1 MKKVLFRGPALTA
14 SGYGVHSRQVA
25 RWLIDRQKKEGFEL
39 KFNVLPWGDTPWILD
54 ENHSDGLVREIMIR
68 TVDASYKA
76 DLSFQLQLPN
86 EWDRSAAT
94 FNVGLTAGVETDRCN
109 PKWAAQCNAMNLVI
123 VPSSHVA
130 ATLRA
135 GNNVTTPIKVIPESY
150 VDSIDSNTEAS
161 TVELKTNFNFL
172 LFGQLT
178 GNNPYNDRKN
188 TFYTLKWMCEAFKDD
203 PDVGII
209 VKTNAGRNTKIDRKM
224 VKGILSGVLKE
235 CRVGLNPKVYLL
247 HGDMNDNEV
256 AALYKNP
263 KVKALV
269 SLTRGEG
276 YGLPILEAAAS
287 GLPVI
292 ATGWSGHTDFLK
304 HGKYIAVDYKLGD
317 VHPSRIDENIFMK
330 GARWANASEDDFK
343 KKITKFRTSN
353 EIPQRWA
360 AELSQKLK
368 SLYSYEKI
376 ATLYDEALKDV
387 L

>member
-1 MKKVLFRGPALTA
+1 
-14 SGYGVHSRQVA
+14 
-25 RWLIDRQKKEGFEL
+25 
-39 KFNVLPWGDTPWILD
+39 
-54 ENHSDGLVREIMIR
+54 
-68 TVDASYKA
+68 
-76 DLSFQLQLPN
+76 
-86 EWDRSAAT
+86 
-94 FNVGLTAGVETDRCN
+94 
-109 PKWAAQCNAMNLVI
+109 
-123 VPSSHVA
+123 
-130 ATLRA
+130 
-135 GNNVTTPIKVIPESY
+135 
-150 VDSIDSNTEAS
+150 
-161 TVELKTNFNFL
+161 
-172 LFGQLT
+172 
-178 GNNPYNDRKN
+178 
-188 TFYTLKWMCEAFKDD
+188 MCEAFKDD